1 MEDDFE
7 TELSY
12 VKYNSTVNY
21 RADVLEN
28 AATDVGL
35 GRAIGIPGSAS
46 KEDCRA
52 TGITGKDGE
61 ETEKLR
67 VIYDLTFAGRA
78 MVRKGKGSK
87 DPGEAKKTRYLPVN
101 ADMV

>member
-52 TGITGKDGE
+52 TGITGKGGRGDGQIASHLRLNVRGRSDG
-61 ETEKLR
+61 TERKR
-67 VIYDLTFAGRA
+67 V
-78 MVRKGKGSK
+78 
-87 DPGEAKKTRYLPVN
+87 
-101 ADMV
+101 